1 MAESSQ
7 QRLLLFGASGQIGQ
21 AIKQEFVSKGW
32 DILSITR
39 DQKIAKASPGDTYWD
54 VLQDPRC
61 ELPEPLK
68 KQKAFDAVCW
78 AQGMNLSD
86 DIYQFKVDSHR
97 ALYEANVVYIL
108 QSLSELVKHGVLK
121 DFARLTVISSIWQEI
136 TKPNKLSYSITKA
149 ALRGLVLSLAADMA
163 ADGYLINGVLP
174 GVLDTPMT
182 RENLTE
188 SQMSSVKKATHFD
201 RLPTLEDVART
212 VFFLSSKENTGLTG
226 QFIKVDLGFS
236 DVRNI

>member
-1 MAESSQ
+1 LGVDPQ

-21 AIKQEFVSKGW
+21 AIKQEFASKGW
-32 DILSITR
+32 DVLSVTR
-39 DQKIAKASPGDTYWD
+39 DQKVAETSSGNIYWD
-54 VLQDPRC
+54 VLLDLVN
-61 ELPEPLK
+61 LPEPLK

-86 DIYQFKVDSHR
+86 DIYKFNVDAHR
-97 ALYEANVVYIL
+97 DLYESNVIYIL
-108 QSLSELVKHGVLK
+108 NSLSELVKHGTLK
-121 DFARLTVISSIWQEI
+121 ECARLTVISSIWQEI

-149 ALRGLVLSLAADMA
+149 ALRGLILSLAADMA

-188 SQMSSVKKATHFD
+188 VQMSSVKKATHFD
-201 RLPTLEDVART
+201 RLPTLGDVART

>member
-1 MAESSQ
+1 MIEGPQ

-32 DILSITR
+32 NVLSVTR
-39 DQKIAKASPGDTYWD
+39 DQKIAEANKGTIYWD
-54 VLQDPRC
+54 VLKDSQPD
-61 ELPEPLK
+61 LPEALK
-68 KQKAFDAVCW
+68 KQKAFDSVCW

-86 DIYQFKVDSHR
+86 DIYQFKIEYHR

-108 QSLSELVKHGVLK
+108 QSLSELVRHHVLK
-121 DFARLTVISSIWQEI
+121 DFARLTIISSIWQEL

-149 ALRGLVLSLAADMA
+149 ALRGVVLSLAADMA
-163 ADGYLINGVLP
+163 IDGYLINAVLP

-182 RENLTE
+182 RANLTE
-188 SQMSSVKKATHFD
+188 IQMSSVKKATHFD

>member
-1 MAESSQ
+1 MNEVSQ

-32 DILSITR
+32 HVLSVTR
-39 DQKIAKASPGDTYWD
+39 DKNIAETSLDNIYWD
-54 VLQDPRC
+54 VLQGPQYG
-61 ELPEPLK
+61 LPEALK
-68 KQKAFDAVCW
+68 VHKAFDAVCW

-86 DIYQFKVDSHR
+86 DIYKFNIDAHR
-97 ALYEANVVYIL
+97 ELYEANVVYIL
-108 QSLSELVKHGVLK
+108 NSLSELVKYGTMK
-121 DFARLTVISSIWQEI
+121 DCARLTVISSIWQEI

-163 ADGYLINGVLP
+163 VDGYLINGVLP

-182 RENLTE
+182 RENLTNA
-188 SQMSSVKKATHFD
+188 QMTSVKKATHFD

-212 VFFLSSKENTGLTG
+212 IFFLSSKENTGLTG

>member
-1 MAESSQ
+1 MGVDPQ
-7 QRLLLFGASGQIGQ
+7 QRLLLFGASGQVGQ
-21 AIKQEFVSKGW
+21 AIKQEFASKGW
-32 DILSITR
+32 EVVSVTR
-39 DQKIAKASPGDTYWD
+39 DQKIATTSPDNIYWD
-54 VLQDPRC
+54 VLQGPKC

-68 KQKAFDAVCW
+68 KQKLFDAVCW
-78 AQGMNLSD
+78 AQGMNLND
-86 DIYQFKVDSHR
+86 DIYEFNVGAHR
-97 ALYEANVVYIL
+97 DLYEANVVYIL
-108 QSLSELVKHGVLK
+108 NSLSELVKVSALK
-121 DFARLTVISSIWQEI
+121 EYARLTVISSIWQEI
-136 TKPNKLSYSITKA
+136 AKPNKLSYSITKA

-188 SQMSSVKKATHFD
+188 AQMNSVKKATHFG

>member
-1 MAESSQ
+1 MIEDSR

-21 AIKQEFVSKGW
+21 AIKQEFAVKGW

-39 DQKIAKASPGDTYWD
+39 DQKIAEASPDNIYWD
-54 VLQDPRC
+54 VLQDSQC
-61 ELPEPLK
+61 GLPESLK
-68 KQKAFDAVCW
+68 MQKRFDAVCW

-86 DIYQFKVDSHR
+86 DIYKFNVDTHR
-97 ALYEANVVYIL
+97 DLYESNVVYIL
-108 QSLSELVKHGVLK
+108 SSLSELVKHGVLN
-121 DFARLTVISSIWQEI
+121 DCARLTVISSIWQES

-188 SQMSSVKKATHFD
+188 AQMSSVKKATHFD

>member
-1 MAESSQ
+1 MGVYPQ

-21 AIKQEFVSKGW
+21 AIKQEFASKGW
-32 DILSITR
+32 EVLSVTR
-39 DQKIAKASPGDTYWD
+39 DQKIATKSSGNIYWD
-54 VLQDPRC
+54 VLQGPQF
-61 ELPEPLK
+61 ELPESLK
-68 KQKAFDAVCW
+68 KQNAFDAVCW

-86 DIYQFKVDSHR
+86 DIYEFNVGAHR
-97 ALYEANVVYIL
+97 DLYEANVVYIL
-108 QSLSELVKHGVLK
+108 NSLSELVNYGALK
-121 DFARLTVISSIWQEI
+121 EYARLTVISSIWQEI

-188 SQMSSVKKATHFD
+188 AQMNSVKKATYFD

-212 VFFLSSKENTGLTG
+212 VSFLSSKENTGLTG

>member
-1 MAESSQ
+1 MIEDSQ

-21 AIKQEFVSKGW
+21 AIQKEFVSKGW
-32 DILSITR
+32 NVLSVTR
-39 DQKIAKASPGDTYWD
+39 DQKMAEASSGTIYWD
-54 VLQDPRC
+54 VLKDPQS
-61 ELPEPLK
+61 ELPEILK
-68 KQKAFDAVCW
+68 TPKSFDSVCW

-86 DIYQFKVDSHR
+86 DIYQFNVESHR
-97 ALYEANVVYIL
+97 ALYDANVVFIL
-108 QSLSELVKHGVLK
+108 QSLSELVKHHVLK
-121 DFARLTVISSIWQEI
+121 DFARLTIMSSIWQEI
-136 TKPNKLSYSITKA
+136 TKPNKLSYSVTKA

-163 ADGYLINGVLP
+163 VDGYLINAVLP

-182 RENLTE
+182 RANLTDM
-188 SQMSSVKKATHFD
+188 QISSVKKATHFD
-201 RLPTLEDVART
+201 RLPSLEDVARA

>member
-1 MAESSQ
+1 MVENACQ
-7 QRLLLFGASGQIGQ
+7 NLLLFGASGQIGQ
-21 AIKQEFVSKGW
+21 AIKQEFISKGW
-32 DILSITR
+32 NVLSVVR
-39 DQKIAKASPGDTYWD
+39 DQKIAEASPETIYWD
-54 VLQDPRC
+54 VLKDRQC

-68 KQKAFDAVCW
+68 GQKTFDSICW
-78 AQGMNLSD
+78 AQGMNLTD
-86 DIYQFKVDSHR
+86 DIYQFNVESHR
-97 ALYEANVVYIL
+97 ALYDANVVYVL
-108 QSLSELVKHGVLK
+108 QSLSELVKHRVLK
-121 DFARLTVISSIWQEI
+121 DFARLTVVSSIWQEI

-163 ADGYLINGVLP
+163 ADGYLINAVLP

-182 RENLTE
+182 RKNLTE
-188 SQMSSVKKATHFD
+188 IQINSVKNATHFD

-212 VFFLSSKENTGLTG
+212 IFFLSGKENTGLTG